1 MTRFGPGPWAVGIGW
16 RGARALTVAALA
28 ALALTAGEAAGQ
40 GARRPCEVVI
50 DRTGGEGRQI
60 DRGGGIYH
68 IFQGG
73 GVWAH
78 CRGQATRMYAD
89 SVAYYQDL
97 GRLDMT
103 GHVEF
108 RDSTAELRSERA
120 SYYLS
125 DERLDAFG
133 NAKLANL
140 ETGSL
145 LTGPNLTY
153 RRKAAGVRDTAE
165 LTATRRPTIEYHVAD
180 TAGAEPYLIVGDRVR
195 LRGNTNAWVAGRVTI
210 DRSDF
215 HAKADSAELDTG
227 AGNGRLVGQA
237 QVEGADSAGYTLTGR
252 TIGFRLAEDALTWVQ
267 AEERAES
274 VSSAWQV
281 VADTI
286 QFDLE
291 HNRIQRGNAWGDSL
305 KPRAVSSTNTITGD
319 SLAIVAPDQ
328 QLSLVRAIG
337 QARATARRDSLDE
350 ETDWVAGDTVIAHF
364 DSTDTG
370 ARALVTL
377 EAMGNAKTQYRVFEE
392 DGITLAGIS
401 YSRGDRILA
410 RFRGEALDTVH
421 VWGQMDGVFL
431 EAAGTGPRRGGGS

>member
-1 MTRFGPGPWAVGIGW
+1 MMRRAQRSA
-16 RGARALTVAALA
+16 RGARRTAAVAVLSLLA
-28 ALALTAGEAAGQ
+28 AGEAAGQ
-40 GARRPCEVVI
+40 GARTCEVVI
-50 DRTGGEGRQI
+50 DRTGGQGRQI
-60 DRGGGIYH
+60 ERAPGVYH

-89 SVAYYQDL
+89 SVAYYQDQ

-120 SYYLS
+120 SYFLG

-133 NAKLANL
+133 SARLRNL
-140 ETGSL
+140 ETGSTL
-145 LTGPNLTY
+145 NGPNVAY
-153 RRKAAGVRDTAE
+153 RRKAAGIRDTAE

-180 TAGAEPYLIVGDRVR
+180 AAGAEPYVIVGDRVR
-195 LRGNTNAWVAGRVTI
+195 LRGNTSAWVAGMVTI

-252 TIGFRLAEDALTWVQ
+252 AIGFRLADDQLTWVQ
-267 AEERAES
+267 AEDDAES
-274 VSSAWQV
+274 VSSAWRV

-286 QFDLE
+286 QFDLVA
-291 HNRIQRGNAWGDSL
+291 NRIQRGNAWGDSIR
-305 KPRAVSSTNTITGD
+305 PQAVSSTNTITGD
-319 SLAIVAPDQ
+319 SLAILAPDQ
-328 QLSLVRAIG
+328 QLAVVRAIG
-337 QARATARRDSLDE
+337 RALASARRDSLDE

-364 DSTDTG
+364 DSSATG
-370 ARALVTL
+370 SRALVAL
-377 EAMGNAKTQYRVFEE
+377 EALENARTQYRVYEE
-392 DGITLAGIS
+392 DGVTLAGIS
-401 YSRGDRILA
+401 YSRGNRILA
-410 RFRGEALDTVH
+410 RFRGEALDKVH
-421 VWGQMDGVFL
+421 VWGQMDGVYL
-431 EAAGTGPRRGGGS
+431 EAAGTGGRRGGGR